1 MSFNSKYTGAQVEEL
16 LGKIPTADNI
26 WHSGNDGSGSGLNAD
41 LLDGYNANELFTNV
55 TSNVDTN
62 LALTIGGTSL
72 GVSALYA
79 SYTQAFSRRNVTNAW
94 GDVNELI
101 GGIAYNYGSASYWK
115 NTPSGMSYGQVL
127 ALGSFDGSLE
137 GQLAWDI
144 NHGSTTDTTKSLW
157 WRGIQG
163 KDRMSYAKWHQ
174 IAFTDSNVASATK
187 ASQDEAGSNIV
198 ATYVKKTVL
207 ESFQYFQYRGTC
219 NNINAQTLPGM
230 YDYADTSNA
239 IAGTNYGILLCFY
252 NRDFPTTWAWGV
264 QVFFGD
270 NNKFAYRTSI
280 RKSGVWNNWVIVA

>member
-1 MSFNSKYTGAQVEEL
+1 MSFNSKYTGAQVEAWL
-16 LGKIPTADNI
+16 DNI
-26 WHSGNDGSGSGLNAD
+26 KNYSANDILTKLKTVDGENSGLDAD
-41 LLDGYNANELFTNV
+41 LLDGQQGSWYQNNVIAFRRYEYTGTNQYDANV
-55 TSNVDTN
+55 
-62 LALTIGGTSL
+62 GTSGML
-72 GVSALYA
+72 
-79 SYTQAFSRRNVTNAW
+79 
-94 GDVNELI
+94 
-101 GGIAYNYGSASYWK
+101 YNYGSNLYWK
-115 NTPSGMSYGQVL
+115 NTPEMSYGQILTLRSGDLTL
-127 ALGSFDGSLE
+127 A
-137 GQLAWDI
+137 GQLAWDV
-144 NHGSTTDTTKSLW
+144 NHASTTDTTRYLW
-157 WRGIQG
+157 WRATDAGDWIE
-163 KDRMSYAKWHQ
+163 AKWHQ

>member
-1 MSFNSKYTGAQVEEL
+1 MSFNSKYTGAQVEAWL
-16 LGKIPTADNI
+16 DNI
-26 WHSGNDGSGSGLNAD
+26 KSYSANDILTKLKTVDGVGSGLDAD
-41 LLDGYNANELFTNV
+41 LLNGKSPSELNVGSSDVSGRLLSGAGASVNANELTHSDWSLRWY
-55 TSNVDTN
+55 SNLPSSSTN
-62 LALTIGGTSL
+62 LPATSGYQNGILTLPLHSNGSTAQLAMS
-72 GVSALYA
+72 VAKKLYYR
-79 SYTQAFSRRNVTNAW
+79 SHQTYDW
-94 GDVNELI
+94 NE
-101 GGIAYNYGSASYWK
+101 IAY
-115 NTPSGMSYGQVL
+115 
-127 ALGSFDGSLE
+127 
-137 GQLAWDI
+137 I
-144 NHGSTTDTTKSLW
+144 TD
-157 WRGIQG
+157 
-163 KDRMSYAKWHQ
+163 
-174 IAFTDSNVASATK
+174 NVASATK
-187 ASQDEAGSNIV
+187 ASQDEEGSNIV